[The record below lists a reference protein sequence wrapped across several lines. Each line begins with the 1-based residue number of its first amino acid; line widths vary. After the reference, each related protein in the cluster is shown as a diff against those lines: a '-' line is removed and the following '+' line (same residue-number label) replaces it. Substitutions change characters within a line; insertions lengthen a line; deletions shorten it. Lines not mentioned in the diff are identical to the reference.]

1 MVSSSFCIR
10 TWEGLRRHF
19 SGEDKPEF
27 ISSGSLMTHGI
38 SRCQLFVEQCL
49 RAASIIFACDLPAEA
64 TPVEAMMVSLHPVWS
79 KKLERLEMSWLRVLH
94 RPRFR
99 MGFSDPETVSALP
112 VEHHIRQSI
121 FMLLISA

>member
-49 RAASIIFACDLPAEA
+49 RAASIIFACDLRAARWRCWPPCWQVARHCRSEEH
-64 TPVEAMMVSLHPVWS
+64 TSELQSPYDLVCRLL
-79 KKLERLEMSWLRVLH
+79 LEK
-94 RPRFR
+94 
-99 MGFSDPETVSALP
+99 
-112 VEHHIRQSI
+112 
-121 FMLLISA
+121 